1 MAKYTIELGQL
12 IKNNFPLGLAD
23 YPIFNEEYRR
33 TLNNKIIEHFYFR
46 EIGFETPQLFK
57 RFLNR
62 KLNEIMPYYN
72 KLYETELLEYDP
84 LTNYNRTEITNRGE
98 AVQNAINSSD
108 NGQVNDSG
116 NSSNQSSGSSS
127 GKSVYSDTPQGFL
140 QNTDIDANTYASS
153 ADKSQNT
160 TSGSGSNTYQ
170 SARTTSSST
179 ATTGSSNTTENIT
192 KSITGKDG
200 SKSFAELVKE
210 YRNTLLNIDMLIIDE
225 LEPLFM
231 GIW

>member
-12 IKNNFPLGLAD
+12 IKNNFPLGLSD

-84 LTNYNRTEITNRGE
+84 LTNYNRTEVTNRGE

-108 NGQVNDSG
+108 SGQVNDSG
-116 NSSNQSSGSSS
+116 NGSNQSSGSSS

-160 TSGSGSNTYQ
+160 TSSSGSNTYQ

-192 KSITGKDG
+192 KNITGKDG
-200 SKSFAELVKE
+200 SKSFAELIQE

>member
-12 IKNNFPLGLAD
+12 IKNNFQLGLDD
-23 YPIFNEEYRR
+23 YPIFDEEYRR
-33 TLNNKIIEHFYFR
+33 PLNDKIIDHFYFR
-46 EIGFETPQLFK
+46 EIGFETPQLFA

-62 KLNEIMPYYN
+62 KMREIMPYYN

-84 LTNYNRTEITNRGE
+84 LTNYNRTEIINRGE
-98 AVQNAINSSD
+98 AVRSALDSSEY
-108 NGQVNDSG
+108 GQINDSG
-116 NSSNQSSGSSS
+116 NGSNSSSGSST

-153 ADKSQNT
+153 ADKSENT
-160 TSGSGSNTYQ
+160 TSGSGSNSYQ
-170 SARTTSSST
+170 SARAQSRALETEQ
-179 ATTGSSNTTENIT
+179 AQDTTENIS
-192 KSITGKDG
+192 KHITGKDG
-200 SKSFAELVKE
+200 AKSFAELIQE
-210 YRNTLLNIDMLIIDE
+210 YRKTLLNIDMLIIDE

>member
-12 IKNNFPLGLAD
+12 IKNNFPLGLSD

-33 TLNNKIIEHFYFR
+33 TLNDKIIEHFYFR

-84 LTNYNRTEITNRGE
+84 LTNYNRTEVTNRGE

-108 NGQVNDSG
+108 SGQVNDSG
-116 NSSNQSSGSSS
+116 NGSNQSSGSSS

-140 QNTDIDANTYASS
+140 QNTDIDDNTYASS

-160 TSGSGSNTYQ
+160 TSSSGSNTYQ

-179 ATTGSSNTTENIT
+179 ATTGSSYTTENIT
-192 KSITGKDG
+192 
-200 SKSFAELVKE
+200 
-210 YRNTLLNIDMLIIDE
+210 
-225 LEPLFM
+225 
-231 GIW
+231 

>member
-12 IKNNFPLGLAD
+12 IKNNFPLGLTD

-33 TLNNKIIEHFYFR
+33 TLNDKIVEHFYFR

-84 LTNYNRTEITNRGE
+84 LTNYNRTEVTNRGE
-98 AVQNAINSSD
+98 AVQNAINSSE

-153 ADKSQNT
+153 ADKSENT

-170 SARTTSSST
+170 SARATSSSV

-200 SKSFAELVKE
+200 SKSFAELIQE

>member
-62 KLNEIMPYYN
+62 KLAEIMPYYN

-84 LTNYNRTEITNRGE
+84 LTNYNRTEVTNRGE
-98 AVQNAINSSD
+98 AVQNAINSSE

-116 NSSNQSSGSSS
+116 NGSNQSSGSSS

-160 TSGSGSNTYQ
+160 TSSSGSNSYQ
-170 SARTTSSST
+170 SARATTSSV
-179 ATTGSSNTTENIT
+179 ATTGSTNTTENIT

-200 SKSFAELVKE
+200 SKSFAELIQE

>member
-12 IKNNFPLGLAD
+12 IKNNFPLGLSD

-108 NGQVNDSG
+108 SGQVNDSG
-116 NSSNQSSGSSS
+116 NGSNQSSGSSS

-140 QNTDIDANTYASS
+140 QNTAIDADSYASS

-160 TSGSGSNTYQ
+160 TSSSGSNTYQ

-200 SKSFAELVKE
+200 SKSFAELIQE

>member
-12 IKNNFPLGLAD
+12 IKNNFPLGLTD

-33 TLNNKIIEHFYFR
+33 TLNDKIVEHFYFR

-84 LTNYNRTEITNRGE
+84 LTNYNRTEVTNRGE
-98 AVQNAINSSD
+98 AVQNAINSSE

-170 SARTTSSST
+170 SARETSSSV
-179 ATTGSSNTTENIT
+179 ATTGNSNTTENIT

-200 SKSFAELVKE
+200 SKSFAELIQE